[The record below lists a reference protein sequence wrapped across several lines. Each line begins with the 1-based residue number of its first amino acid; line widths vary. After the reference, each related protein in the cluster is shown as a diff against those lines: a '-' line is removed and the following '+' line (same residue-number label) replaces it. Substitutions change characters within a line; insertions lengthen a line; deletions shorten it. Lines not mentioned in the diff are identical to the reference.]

1 MGRPSL
7 RETVASAEPACDTG
21 VLGAHGP
28 GAHLDQGT
36 VSPRMIRAVGFRD
49 GGERGEVLTAER
61 GWGCVESVKNGFEGR
76 GRETLGDSG

>member
-1 MGRPSL
+1 MDAQLLGSAPMGRGRAAGRPSL

-49 GGERGEVLTAER
+49 GGERGEVE
-61 GWGCVESVKNGFEGR
+61 
-76 GRETLGDSG
+76 